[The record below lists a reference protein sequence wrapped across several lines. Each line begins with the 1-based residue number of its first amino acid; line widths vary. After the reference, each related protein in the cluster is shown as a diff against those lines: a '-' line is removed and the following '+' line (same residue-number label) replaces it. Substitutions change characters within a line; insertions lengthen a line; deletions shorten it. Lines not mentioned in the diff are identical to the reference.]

1 MERAYPEQLLKSQN
15 TNSQDE
21 LLRLLKQY
29 QSNQNTQSIS
39 SKVGVFI
46 VVLGAFLIVVGLAT
60 LYAEDF
66 FKH

>member
-29 QSNQNTQSIS
+29 QSNQNTQSTS